1 MEPKERVVTDPAEF
15 RDLVAGMRTSGK
27 VGFDTEFV
35 GERTYFPRL
44 CLIQLGTKTAAAAV
58 DPLAVGDLSP
68 LDDLLYDASVL
79 KVVHAGWQ
87 DLKIMHQ
94 RTGRVPSPVFDTQV
108 AAALLGM
115 PAQAAYSS
123 VVREILGIEVKKGH
137 SYSDWSARPLSPSQL
152 AYALDD
158 VRYLPSLHDRMVERL
173 DREGRLSWIEPEIAA
188 LSSPASYEADP
199 DREYRRVKG
208 WASLDRRRLA
218 VLRALIAW
226 REGEARQ
233 RDIPRRRVLAD
244 ESALAIARSRPADE
258 EALRRVRGL
267 EWKIGGG
274 SSTAVL
280 AAVRG
285 ALALP
290 EDRLPEAP
298 PSRPRGNGD
307 RGSVVGLLGA
317 LVRSRSRVHRV
328 APEVLTNADE
338 LERLAD
344 GEREGLAVLSGWRLG
359 LLGKELLALLDGR
372 LSLVIH
378 KGEVVVEE
386 RSVTARDGTD
396 PRRPPLPRSI
406 PGRNSR

>member
-1 MEPKERVVTDPAEF
+1 MEKESKGRVVTDPSEF
-15 RDLVAGMRTSGK
+15 RDLVAAMRTSGK

-44 CLIQLGTKTAAAAV
+44 CLIQLGTATTVVAV
-58 DPLAVGDLSP
+58 DPITITDLSP
-68 LDDLLYDASVL
+68 LDDLLFDPSVL
-79 KVVHAGWQ
+79 KLVHAGWQ
-87 DLKIMHQ
+87 DLKIIHQ
-94 RTGRVPSPVFDTQV
+94 RTGRVPSPVFDTQI

-115 PAQAAYSS
+115 PAQAAYASI
-123 VVREILGIEVKKGH
+123 VREILGIEVKKGH

-158 VRYLPSLHDRMVERL
+158 VRYLPALHDRMVERL
-173 DREGRLSWIEPEIAA
+173 EREGRLSWIEPEIAA
-188 LSSPASYEADP
+188 LSSPDSYASDP
-199 DREYRRVKG
+199 EQEYRRVKG

-226 REGEARQ
+226 REGEAKR
-233 RDIPRRRVLAD
+233 RDVPRRRVLAD

-267 EWKIGGG
+267 EWKTGGA

-280 AAVRG
+280 AVIRG

-290 EDRLPEAP
+290 EDRLPEVP

-328 APEVLTNADE
+328 APEVLTNSDE

-344 GEREGLAVLSGWRLG
+344 GERAGLAVLSGWRFE

-378 KGEVVVEE
+378 KGEVVIEE
-386 RSVTARDGTD
+386 RNVAETR
-396 PRRPPLPRSI
+396 
-406 PGRNSR
+406 

>member
-1 MEPKERVVTDPAEF
+1 MEPKERIVTDPAEF
-15 RDLVAGMRTSGK
+15 RDLVAGMRTSGT

-94 RTGRVPSPVFDTQV
+94 RTGRVPSPVFDTQI

-115 PAQAAYSS
+115 PAQAAYAA

-188 LSSPASYEADP
+188 LSSPASYGTDP
-199 DREYRRVKG
+199 DRDLRRVKG
-208 WASLDRRRLA
+208 WASLDRRRMA

-226 REGEARQ
+226 REGEAMR

-267 EWKIGGG
+267 EWRVGGG
-274 SSTAVL
+274 IVDGRPCRRA
-280 AAVRG
+280 G
-285 ALALP
+285 
-290 EDRLPEAP
+290 
-298 PSRPRGNGD
+298 RPRPAGQPAP
-307 RGSVVGLLGA
+307 RGSPVSPPRQRGPRLRRGSSGRPRAVPVAHASGRTGGADEYRRTGAARGRGEGRARGVDGMAARPPGEGTARPARRAALLRHPQG
-317 LVRSRSRVHRV
+317 RSRRR
-328 APEVLTNADE
+328 
-338 LERLAD
+338 
-344 GEREGLAVLSGWRLG
+344 GEKRHGEGLNGSPAP
-359 LLGKELLALLDGR
+359 
-372 LSLVIH
+372 LV
-378 KGEVVVEE
+378 
-386 RSVTARDGTD
+386 
-396 PRRPPLPRSI
+396 
-406 PGRNSR
+406 PGRISR

>member
-1 MEPKERVVTDPAEF
+1 MDKEPKERVVTDPAEF
-15 RDLVAGMRTSGK
+15 RDLIGSMRASGK

-44 CLIQLGTKTAAAAV
+44 CLVQLGTETASVAL
-58 DPLAVGDLSP
+58 DPLALGDLSP
-68 LDDLLYDASVL
+68 LDDLLFDASVL

-94 RTGRVPSPVFDTQV
+94 RTGRVPSPVFDTQI

-115 PAQAAYSS
+115 PAQASYAS

-137 SYSDWSARPLSPSQL
+137 SYSDWSARPFSPSQL

-158 VRYLPSLHDRMVERL
+158 VRYLPALHDRMVERL

-188 LSSPASYEADP
+188 LSSPASYETDP
-199 DREYRRVKG
+199 EQEYRRVKG

-218 VLRALIAW
+218 VLRGLIVW
-226 REGEARQ
+226 REREAKR
-233 RDIPRRRVLAD
+233 RNVPRRRVLAD
-244 ESALAIARSRPADE
+244 ESALAIARSRAADE

-267 EWKIGGG
+267 EWKVGGE

-280 AAVRG
+280 AAVRD

-290 EDRLPEAP
+290 ADQLPEAP

-328 APEVLTNADE
+328 APEVLTNTDE

-344 GEREGLAVLSGWRLG
+344 GEREGLAVLSGWRFD

-372 LSLVIH
+372 LSLVIRG
-378 KGEVVVEE
+378 GEVVVEE
-386 RSVTARDGTD
+386 RSVAT
-396 PRRPPLPRSI
+396 
-406 PGRNSR
+406 RN